1 MPLYDKMLQE
11 LGPDMLSLNAL
22 NTPNTYADSGVKYM
36 AAALLGFRIDIYS
49 GDDLETRIQTFNK
62 TTD

>member
-11 LGPDMLSLNAL
+11 LGSDMLSLNAL
-22 NTPNTYADSGVKYM
+22 NTPNAYADSGVMYM

-49 GDDLETRIQTFNK
+49 GDDLETPIQTFNK